1 MKSKWAKYKHMSPFE
16 IKDELID
23 IANKASLKNKKKGGK
38 GYVLDAGRGNP
49 DFLNVPVRQAFS
61 YLNLFVTNLSREYL
75 HTTELG
81 LRPKKEGIAKKFYEF
96 ILEHKGKEGV
106 DFLKKAVDF
115 SIQKFKF
122 EADDF
127 VFTLSDAALGD
138 YYPDPPRI
146 FPLFEKIL
154 TKYLNDVLGLKGNP
168 KSESFN
174 LFATEGGSAAMVY
187 LFKSFK
193 INKIIKQKDT
203 IAILTPIF
211 SPYLEMP
218 LLKDYDL
225 IEVFIESKENL
236 GWQIP
241 PSELKKLENPK
252 IKAVYLVNPANPT
265 SVALSDKVIKE
276 LSNFVKMKRKNL
288 IILTD
293 TVYAT
298 FVENFHSLV
307 KELPHNTV
315 CVYSFSKYFGVTGW
329 RLGLIMMHKN
339 HIIDK
344 KIKELPRKDK
354 DELDKRYSVVST
366 LPSKIPFIER
376 IQLDSRDE
384 ALAHTGGL
392 SGPQQSIMTL
402 FALYELMDERKEY
415 KKLIHSKLK
424 KRITDFYT
432 NLGVSV
438 PSEKGNTYY
447 YSLIDFI
454 EVAKMKYGSKFASYL
469 SKNVDPFEFLF
480 RLANDKFTVLLPG
493 KGFAGPLW
501 SMRISLANLCDN
513 SYALVGKNVS
523 DVLNS
528 FYDEWNE
535 KNK

>member
-1 MKSKWAKYKHMSPFE
+1 MKSKWVKYKYMSPFE

-23 IANKASLKNKKKGGK
+23 IANKASKRNKKRGGN

-61 YLNLFVTNLSREYL
+61 FLNLFVTNLSQEYL

-81 LRPKKEGIAKKFYEF
+81 LRPKKEGISNRFYKFVSEN
-96 ILEHKGKEGV
+96 KGKEGV

-115 SIQKFKF
+115 TIKKFKF
-122 EADDF
+122 DADEF

-154 TKYLNDVLGLKGNP
+154 TTYLNDILGLKGNP
-168 KSESFN
+168 KSENFN

-193 INKIIKQKDT
+193 INKIINPNDT

-218 LLKDYDL
+218 HLKDYDL
-225 IEVFIESKENL
+225 VEVFLQSEEKL

-241 PSELKKLENPK
+241 VSELKKLENPK
-252 IKAVYLVNPANPT
+252 IKAIYLVNPANPT
-265 SVALSDKVIKE
+265 SVALSEKVIKA
-276 LSNFVKMKRKNL
+276 LTNFVKKKRKDL

-298 FVENFHSLV
+298 FVEDFHSLV
-307 KELPHNTV
+307 KELPRNTV

-339 HIIDK
+339 HLIDQ
-344 KIKELPRKDK
+344 KIKDLSKK
-354 DELDKRYSVVST
+354 NKQELDKRYRMVST
-366 LPSKIPFIER
+366 SPEKISFIDR

-384 ALAHTGGL
+384 ALSHTGGL

-402 FALYELMDERKEY
+402 FALYELMDEKKEY

-424 KRITDFYT
+424 KRITDFYN
-432 NLGVSV
+432 NLGVPV
-438 PSEKGNTYY
+438 PEEEGNTYY
-447 YSLIDFI
+447 YSLIDFVEI
-454 EVAKMKYGSKFASYL
+454 AKFKYGTKFSSYL
-469 SKNVDPFEFLF
+469 EKNIDPFEFLF
-480 RLANDKFTVLLPG
+480 RLANDKFTILLPG
-493 KGFAGPLW
+493 KGFAGPAW
-501 SMRISLANLCDN
+501 SMRISLANLSDN

-523 DVLNS
+523 DILHS
-528 FYDEWNE
+528 FYDEWKE
-535 KNK
+535 KER